1 MRSSNVKLKVN
12 TYSNTLNEINQV
24 LSLSLNKQDP
34 KLVLLTIAITI
45 VVASCG
51 KLELSSH

>member
-12 TYSNTLNEINQV
+12 TYSNTLNKINQV

-45 VVASCG
+45 VVASCE